1 MCGTRKV
8 KHKKVKVVLS
18 VIAGM
23 QWTFPKDHIYEMK
36 SMNAPVS
43 FSTRFLKTSEHH
55 NYDLEINRVNNKV
68 QPLCNVMARKS
79 RSQLAFYLY
88 Y

>member
-1 MCGTRKV
+1 
-8 KHKKVKVVLS
+8 
-18 VIAGM
+18 
-23 QWTFPKDHIYEMK
+23 MK

-68 QPLCNVMARKS
+68 QPLYNVMACKS
-79 RSQLAFYLY
+79 RSQLAY
-88 Y
+88 YILFILLILFLCQ